1 LRDDG
6 TVARHRLMY
15 AVRLLP
21 LISFIIPMA
30 ILYSLYPYSFEQ
42 TYQGRTLYLFFLWL
56 VCLEIIL
63 DWEKL
68 QDTKLKKW
76 VSLRTLLLI
85 VALVLPTIYVI
96 AANYYGLNTLIADSV
111 RPIIP
116 EEDMMRNLHA
126 SLVALSTEYVVFAL
140 FLCLIVWL
148 EYGSQR
154 LMDFLLP
161 TLFLGTIGALFMV
174 DNLYPYGRFWPFQMI
189 VPATA
194 IVAGKVLDLMGYA
207 TSYTVLSDPF
217 YGVMPLLIVRNYPW
231 ARFSIAWPC
240 SGIES
245 LLVYLITIILFL
257 KRMAIPIWQ
266 KLVYVVI
273 GAIVTYF
280 INILRI
286 VTLFMIAIQKGRTF
300 TSSDHDFQMFH
311 NYYGMLFSMT
321 WIIAYPLI
329 IIGTRVLWTKI
340 IQWNASRE
348 EASVR
353 QNVLKQQSQ
362 KTQAHTS

>member
-1 LRDDG
+1 
-6 TVARHRLMY
+6 
-15 AVRLLP
+15 
-21 LISFIIPMA
+21 MA